1 VSIRL
6 EFGIVTLLSFWTA
19 DLVGQC
25 SLGHSTVYTVT
36 RSRSGCQASLLYGK
50 DRELIMHVITT
61 SSGPQ
66 NEFEQLF
73 RRSQRRAYNLAY
85 RLTGN
90 AADAEDVTQDAYVR
104 AWHNFETYDANR
116 SFEGWLFRIITNR
129 VIDLRRRQKRVP
141 MYSLDTPIL
150 GDDEGQPLAHEFAAP
165 NSDPEQ
171 IVVGPVM
178 EERLQVALASLPADY
193 RKAILLCDVDQRSY
207 QEIADC
213 MRCAIGT
220 VRSRIHRARV
230 MLRKRL
236 EASPVSSRKVMHR
249 HSALDSVM
257 VAA

>member
-1 VSIRL
+1 MPANSMMISPA
-6 EFGIVTLLSFWTA
+6 T
-19 DLVGQC
+19 
-25 SLGHSTVYTVT
+25 
-36 RSRSGCQASLLYGK
+36 
-50 DRELIMHVITT
+50 
-61 SSGPQ
+61 
-66 NEFEQLF
+66 EFESLY

-90 AADAEDVTQDAYVR
+90 SADAEDVAQDAYVR
-104 AWHNFETYDANR
+104 AWHNFESYDASR

-141 MYSLDTPIL
+141 IYSLDSPIQ

-178 EERLQVALASLPADY
+178 EERLQEALASLPNDY
-193 RKAILLCDVDQRSY
+193 RKAIMLCDVEQRSY
-207 QEIADC
+207 QEIADQ
-213 MRCAIGT
+213 MHCAIGT

-236 EASPVSSRKVMHR
+236 EAAPAKPRKNASRNLTCLP
-249 HSALDSVM
+249 AL
-257 VAA
+257 AAA

>member
-1 VSIRL
+1 M
-6 EFGIVTLLSFWTA
+6 A
-19 DLVGQC
+19 
-25 SLGHSTVYTVT
+25 
-36 RSRSGCQASLLYGK
+36 A
-50 DRELIMHVITT
+50 ITNI
-61 SSGPQ
+61 SSPQ

-73 RRSQRRAYNLAY
+73 QRSQRRAYNLAF

-104 AWHNFETYDANR
+104 AWHNFDSYDANR

-129 VIDLRRRQKRVP
+129 VIDMRRRQKRVP
-141 MYSLDTPIL
+141 MYSLDSPIH
-150 GDDEGQPLAHEFAAP
+150 GDDDGQPLAHEFAAP

-193 RKAILLCDVDQRSY
+193 RKAILLCDVEQRSY
-207 QEIADC
+207 QEIADQ

-236 EASPVSSRKVMHR
+236 EAAPSKMRKGSLHR
-249 HSALDSVM
+249 QSLEKAF